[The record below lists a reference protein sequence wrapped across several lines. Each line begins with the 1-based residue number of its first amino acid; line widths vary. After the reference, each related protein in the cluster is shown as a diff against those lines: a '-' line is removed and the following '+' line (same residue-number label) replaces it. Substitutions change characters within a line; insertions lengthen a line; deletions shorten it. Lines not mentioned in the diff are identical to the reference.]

1 MVRGIPH
8 WEVDFLWVTIEP
20 MIEKALKRGLG
31 EWAAADIRAALLNRD
46 MQLFA
51 AYRDSKIQA
60 VMVTQILSYP
70 QMKVCDLVLCG
81 GEGLGFW
88 KDNIS
93 DVEAWASQQG
103 CRMARLFG
111 RRGWIKA
118 LNWQEAYTV
127 IYKEL

>member
-1 MVRGIPH
+1 VVIGIPADQIDR
-8 WEVDFLWVTIEP
+8 WWDDALP

-31 EWAAADIRAALLNRD
+31 EWAASDIRTALLSRD
-46 MQLFA
+46 MQMWGAFDGTL
-51 AYRDSKIQA
+51 QA
-60 VMVTQILSYP
+60 VMVTQILTYP

-81 GEGLGFW
+81 GRGLKFW

-93 DVEAWASQQG
+93 DVEAWAAQQG